1 VGWVGA
7 VPLAAHGVALQLASL
22 TFMLHLGL
30 SQAVTVRA
38 GQALGL
44 GDRTMLRQTALASIL
59 LSAIFALLAS
69 VAFVLWPGPLLGLF
83 VDPADPARPEV
94 IAVGTSLL
102 LLAAVFQLFDG
113 LQVLAIG
120 LLRGIQDTAVPF
132 IIAAVSYWGIG
143 LPLAYVLGFVAGGD
157 EIGVWLGLVISL
169 VVASTLLMVRFWR
182 RARLVGRTA

>member
-1 VGWVGA
+1 
-7 VPLAAHGVALQLASL
+7 
-22 TFMLHLGL
+22 MLHLGL
-30 SQAVTVRA
+30 SQAATIRA
-38 GQALGL
+38 GQALGR
-44 GDRTMLRQTALASIL
+44 GDRRGLRQAATASTV
-59 LSAIFALLAS
+59 LSAGAALLTSA
-69 VAFVLWPGPLLGLF
+69 AFLLWPETLLGLF
-83 VDPADPARPEV
+83 IDPEDPARPEV
-94 IAVGTSLL
+94 LAVGATLL

-132 IIAAVSYWGIG
+132 AYAALSYWGVG
-143 LPLAYVLGFVAGGD
+143 LPLAYALGFVAGGD